1 MKIAELLKEA
11 ADQVFVVAK
20 VSIEFH
26 DDRDDESRATV
37 TLFHQCSADEAE
49 ELVSRMKAEHEIN
62 VDDSTVDDALTH
74 IANNCSNRSAYGVSY
89 ANIESAKISK
99 TQPKDSRKTF
109 SFQPEDLGFGKPKAK
124 KAKGK
129 KSDTIEYKGKSYT
142 VVGKV
147 GGLPDLFLLQPA
159 GTVDP
164 KKRVVVNKR
173 DLT

>member
-1 MKIAELLKEA
+1 
-11 ADQVFVVAK
+11 
-20 VSIEFH
+20 
-26 DDRDDESRATV
+26 
-37 TLFHQCSADEAE
+37 
-49 ELVSRMKAEHEIN
+49 MKAEHEIN
-62 VDDSTVDDALTH
+62 VDDGTVDDALTH

-109 SFQPEDLGFGKPKAK
+109 SFQPEDLGFDKPK

-129 KSDTIEYKGKSYT
+129 AKSDVVKYKGKSYT